1 MPEWLHDISQFLSD
15 LPDHLGDFA
24 RQYGWMIYLL
34 LAGIVFCETGL
45 VITPFLPGDSLA
57 YSIMHHA
64 LGLAEFLELSSNTY
78 RGLAS
83 GIVSFFG
90 WLISLITALL
100 ITAKV
105 DQSVET
111 RRRALGYSDEER

>member
-1 MPEWLHDISQFLSD
+1 MNFDYIPWRFVLDANTDGRVTISD
-15 LPDHLGDFA
+15 LTS
-24 RQYGWMIYLL
+24 L
-34 LAGIVFCETGL
+34 LAQFY
-45 VITPFLPGDSLA
+45 FLPGDSLA